1 MPAARWNNTA
11 PTEREPAHMEAIK
24 LNEVDLA
31 RIPDAVRL
39 DLCKG
44 AIEMAI
50 RAREDPEYQERFEA
64 WKRNRQKSA

>member
-1 MPAARWNNTA
+1 
-11 PTEREPAHMEAIK
+11 MEAIK

-31 RIPDAVRL
+31 RIPEAVRL

-50 RAREDPEYQERFEA
+50 RAREDPEYQERFGA